1 MQDPKWE
8 VLWIGGSGIIGI
20 TALVY
25 ALFCYWVVGGS
36 LYLVWTERKARKKK
50 AGQWLQVLQRQS
62 QGLATGGGIGVGI
75 SGMAFWCA
83 VSFAAPE
90 IGRRLSSTFLFLLFT
105 AWVGYGLVVLAG
117 VTYASTWNR
126 IPASLHLRIGWIY
139 AISALLTLGILNGIP
154 SFLLDPGPRWLNSV
168 RIGQDGQALFAV
180 YLTPVYGAGLL
191 MRIGWGMALAGV
203 WALFSLHRV
212 EDRRDWDHRR
222 RMIRWSIKWVIGGL
236 VVGVA
241 GLGWLF
247 WKAPVI
253 RDHLLEFWKQGPKNA
268 PLFDT
273 LMGFGTGMV
282 GLIGIGLGLAY
293 WIGWRGMERIRRG
306 HGLLL
311 AFIVVG
317 SIGIGAFLREVL
329 RKPFGIVGFL
339 YVNGIRVDQ
348 VERWNREGYLSQS
361 PWIPVQ
367 TNGQRNLGKAMFLG
381 QCAVCHT
388 VDGYRGIRLFL
399 QGWDSK
405 AIEQF
410 LTRKPRNKGG
420 SSSFMPPIVGTVAE
434 KQALQRYLQSLT
446 QGDREGAQSTQSLET
461 KDQQGTRQK

>member
-90 IGRRLSSTFLFLLFT
+90 IGRRLSSTFLFLLLT

-117 VTYASTWNR
+117 VAYASTWNR
-126 IPASLHLRIGWIY
+126 IPAALHLRIGWIY

-191 MRIGWGMALAGV
+191 MRIAWGMAVAGI
-203 WALFSLHRV
+203 WAFFSLRHVGVRG
-212 EDRRDWDHRR
+212 DLDLRR
-222 RMIRWSIKWVIGGL
+222 RMIRWSMKWVMAGL
-236 VVGVA
+236 VVGVG

-247 WKAPVI
+247 WKAPII
-253 RDHLLEFWKQGPKNA
+253 RDHLLELWRQEPKNG

-293 WIGWRGMERIRRG
+293 WIGWRGMDRIRWG
-306 HGLLL
+306 HGLFL
-311 AFIVVG
+311 AFIVIG
-317 SIGIGAFLREVL
+317 SIGIGAFLREML
-329 RKPFGIVGFL
+329 RKPFGITGFL
-339 YVNGIRVDQ
+339 YANGIRVDQ
-348 VERWNREGYLSQS
+348 VERWNREGYLSHS
-361 PWIPVQ
+361 IWIPVQ

-388 VDGYRGIRLFL
+388 INGYRGIRPFL
-399 QGWDSK
+399 RGWDSK
-405 AIEQF
+405 AIERF
-410 LTRKPRNKGG
+410 LTRKIRSEGG
-420 SSSFMPPIVGTVAE
+420 SISFMPPIVGTAAE
-434 KQALQRYLQSLT
+434 KQALQRYLQTLAHEASK
-446 QGDREGAQSTQSLET
+446 STPSSEA
-461 KDQQGTRQK
+461 KDLQGT